1 MIVGILVLWQ
11 VIGLAVEAIV
21 IPPMLINTFRRI
33 SGNEQFEQAVE
44 KSWETTQNVVELGE
58 YHRKI
63 SPDMENFYVTM
74 KDVLETL
81 K

>member
-1 MIVGILVLWQ
+1 MIVGILILWQ

-21 IPPMLINTFRRI
+21 IPPMLIKTFRRI
-33 SGNEQFEQAVE
+33 SRNEQFEQAVE
-44 KSWETTQNVVELGE
+44 KSWKTTKKVVELGE
-58 YHRKI
+58 YHRKT
-63 SPDMENFYVTM
+63 SPDMESFYVTM